1 MGRGSS
7 EVQDSGGRT
16 ASGLFFLQKFLTFL
30 EVSKLNHT
38 HSHPS
43 FQWLGLASLQ
53 LINHLFFHFAAEKV
67 WNFPIS
73 QGVPRAKK
81 IRQVASAEVAS
92 LQRPDDPKEDPRRPR
107 WIHWHRRAAR
117 CTARRTFHSTALDAQ
132 VKSQPFAK
140 AQVGKWPCKLIGFEA
155 WKSPLLCVV
164 CGRLKGLTFANKV
177 QDEVENSIE
186 DTEAT
191 SGTQGFVNRMADD
204 RPWWSNKIQNMP
216 QWWCPSHPP
225 AWSQPLGSHHL
236 SNASGDVMGMSGC
249 LRGVPFW
256 DTSIRVSIDIWN
268 LTGQAG
274 PKQTCTDMHRYA
286 QDIPDILSSQTTN
299 VCSHLQQDALS
310 TQLMVATK
318 PTIPT
323 SKTLGM

>member
-1 MGRGSS
+1 M
-7 EVQDSGGRT
+7 QDSGGRT

-191 SGTQGFVNRMADD
+191 SGTQGFVNRMADVD
-204 RPWWSNKIQNMP
+204 RGGVIRSKT
-216 QWWCPSHPP
+216 CPNDGAQAIHQHGLSHWVVITL
-225 AWSQPLGSHHL
+225 AMRQ
-236 SNASGDVMGMSGC
+236 GMS
-249 LRGVPFW
+249 W
-256 DTSIRVSIDIWN
+256 DVWVSSGSSILGHIHTSIYRHLKSNWASWSETN
-268 LTGQAG
+268 
-274 PKQTCTDMHRYA
+274 MHRYA
-286 QDIPDILSSQTTN
+286 QICTGHSRHFVVANYQCLFPPAA
-299 VCSHLQQDALS
+299 DALS